1 MPVNALK
8 SVLTPVARRLAS
20 APWFARIGPNVVPP
34 LDRVL
39 HRLTG
44 GRILLPQII
53 LPSMVLTTT
62 GRRSGLPRQT
72 PLVCMPEPDGS
83 FVVVGSNFGREQ
95 HPAWTGNLL
104 HTPAAEVSFE
114 GRRIPVT
121 ATLLEGADR
130 DEVWPRLVRIWSVY
144 DTYVA
149 RAGGRELRVFRLTP
163 S

>member
-1 MPVNALK
+1 MPVNALQG
-8 SVLTPVARRLAS
+8 VLTPVARRLAS
-20 APWFARIGPNVVPP
+20 APWFARIGPKVVPP

-44 GRILLPQII
+44 GRVLLPQII

-62 GRRSGLPRQT
+62 GRRSGLARQT
-72 PLVCMPEPDGS
+72 PLICMPEPDGS
-83 FVVVGSNFGREQ
+83 FVVVGSNFGRDH

-104 HTPAAEVSFE
+104 HTPEAEVSFE

-121 ATLLEGADR
+121 ARLLEDPERA
-130 DEVWPRLVRIWSVY
+130 EVWPRLVRVWSVY

-149 RAGGRELRVFRLTP
+149 RAGRELRVFRLTP